1 MPTNWNRA
9 PRVGHVRLIDWRDR
23 SAPLPASDT
32 PLLAWGNGRSC
43 GDVCLNDGG
52 TLLLT
57 RGMDRLIAFDRAT
70 GVLECETGILLG
82 DLLHWCLPQGW
93 MLPVVPGTQ
102 FVTVGGAIANDVH
115 GRNHHV
121 AGSFGRH
128 LLELELLRS
137 TGERLRIA
145 PGQHADLFAATVGGL
160 GLTGLI
166 TRARLQ
172 LIPVNNDLMLAERA
186 RFGHLDGFWD
196 LNDRLG
202 PDWPYAVAWIDCM
215 ARGRSLGR
223 GVFLAGRH
231 APPQPAGI
239 PLPRWRDHARSIA
252 FDLPPALFSRHSVRT
267 LNALYYRAA
276 ASSRRYLQHCQPH
289 LFPLDRIRNW
299 PRIYGRRGFHRYQCV
314 LPPGHARDGIRVLL
328 RRIAA
333 SGLGSFPALLQAF
346 GDLPSPGMLSFP
358 RPGIT
363 LALEFANRGSWTQR
377 LFADLDDVVS
387 AAGGALYP
395 GQDARMSVTMF
406 RRGFP
411 QWERFSAFT
420 DPAFSS
426 TFWRRMNP

>member
-1 MPTNWNRA
+1 MPTSWNRL
-9 PRVGHVRLIDWRDR
+9 PKVRPARLLEWADR
-23 SAPLPASDT
+23 GAPLPESQA
-32 PLLAWGNGRSC
+32 PLLAWGNGRSG

-70 GVLECETGILLG
+70 GVLECESGILLS

-102 FVTVGGAIANDVH
+102 FITVGGAIANDVH
-115 GRNHHV
+115 GRNHRT

-128 LLELELLRS
+128 LLEIELLRS

-145 PGQHADLFAATVGGL
+145 PGQKAGLFAATVGGL

-172 LIPVNNDLMLAERA
+172 LVPVHNDLMLAERT

-196 LNDRLG
+196 LDERRG
-202 PDWPYAVAWIDCM
+202 PDWPYTTAWIDCM

-231 APPQPAGI
+231 APPQPAETR
-239 PLPRWRDHARSIA
+239 LPRWRHHPRAIP
-252 FDLPPALFSRHSVRT
+252 FELPRVLFNRHGVRT

-276 ASSRRYLQHCQPH
+276 AFPGTRLQRCESH
-289 LFPLDRIRNW
+289 LFPFDGIRNG
-299 PRIYGRRGFHRYQCV
+299 PRIDGRRGLHRYQCV
-314 LPPGHARDGIRVLL
+314 LPPGHARDAVRVLL
-328 RRIAA
+328 RRVAA
-333 SGLGSFPALLQAF
+333 SGLGSFPAWLQSF

-358 RPGIT
+358 CPGIT
-363 LALEFANRGSWTQR
+363 LALEFADRGTWTQR
-377 LFADLDDVVS
+377 LFADLDDIVS

-395 GQDARMSVTMF
+395 GQDARMSMTMF

-411 QWERFSAFT
+411 QWERFATFT

-426 TFWRRMNP
+426 NFWRRMNP